1 MHPFMKL
8 ATLFMN
14 VTEKKKSV
22 EITPL
27 FISVDPSRDTV
38 GQMKNYSQDFHPSF
52 VYLTGTRDQVAVAS
66 KAYRVYF
73 SKVRHAAT
81 LVHIII
87 RFCITINYSYWVI

>member
-1 MHPFMKL
+1 M
-8 ATLFMN
+8 
-14 VTEKKKSV
+14 

-52 VYLTGTRDQVAVAS
+52 VYLTGTRDQVAAAS

-73 SKVRHAAT
+73 SKVR
-81 LVHIII
+81 
-87 RFCITINYSYWVI
+87 FCFLYVLHFIAPYNTVNNSET